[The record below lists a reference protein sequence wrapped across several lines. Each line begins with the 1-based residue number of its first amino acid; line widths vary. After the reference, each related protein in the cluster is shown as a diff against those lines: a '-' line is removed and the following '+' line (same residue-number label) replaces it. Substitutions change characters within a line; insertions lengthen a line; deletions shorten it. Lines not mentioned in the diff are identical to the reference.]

1 MVQLI
6 RKLNLWVILFTLFAY
21 IAPFISPA
29 QMSFLMFFGVAFPL
43 LLIINFI
50 FVGLWAISRYRYWWY
65 SAAVI
70 AIGWS
75 HLTSVFGVHFG
86 QPESLNTV
94 EERNPDTVGK
104 GGQKENGL
112 RVMTYN
118 IHGAIPIGK
127 KSLVQSRLELSRFLE
142 KQSPDVLCLQE
153 FLLSWGEKVDK
164 QMLDDIPFLKTYP
177 YWVRLEG
184 NDLAIFSRFPILNS
198 GILLRRDDSNGCT
211 FADVS
216 IRGQNVRIYSL
227 QLRSNIVSDIADD
240 LARKK
245 DITDDGSWLNVGR
258 MLTRFRRY
266 GILRAKDAEI
276 VKSHI
281 KGSPY
286 PVILGGDFN
295 DIPVSYSYKTLSDG
309 FTDTFQET
317 GSGIATTYGGHIPA
331 LRIDYILTDPRF
343 KPLNCFI
350 FRVRHSDHYPVVSD
364 LIITK

>member
-1 MVQLI
+1 MVQLL

-21 IAPFISPA
+21 IAPFISPVR
-29 QMSFLMFFGVAFPL
+29 MSFLMFFGVAFPW

-50 FVGLWAISRYRYWWY
+50 FVGLWAVSRYRYWWY

-70 AIGWS
+70 LVGWS

-86 QPESLNTV
+86 QAKSLNT
-94 EERNPDTVGK
+94 EGGK
-104 GGQKENGL
+104 MANGL

-118 IHGAIPIGK
+118 IHNAVIPDAKNNI
-127 KSLVQSRLELSRFLE
+127 LARLELSHFLE

-153 FLLSWGEKVDK
+153 FVLSWGENLDK
-164 QMLDDIPFLKTYP
+164 QMLNDIPFLKTYP
-177 YWVRLEG
+177 YWIRLKG

-211 FADVS
+211 YADISV
-216 IRGQNVRIYSL
+216 RDQNVRFYSL

-245 DITDDGSWLNVGR
+245 DLIDDDSWLNVGR

-266 GILRAKDAEI
+266 GILRSKDAEI
-276 VKSHI
+276 VKAHI
-281 KGSPY
+281 KASPL
-286 PVILGGDFN
+286 PVILCGDFN

-309 FTDTFQET
+309 FIDTFQET
-317 GSGIATTYGGHIPA
+317 GSGVATTYAGHIPA

-350 FRVRHSDHYPVVSD
+350 YRVRHSDHYPVVSD
-364 LIITK
+364 LIMTK